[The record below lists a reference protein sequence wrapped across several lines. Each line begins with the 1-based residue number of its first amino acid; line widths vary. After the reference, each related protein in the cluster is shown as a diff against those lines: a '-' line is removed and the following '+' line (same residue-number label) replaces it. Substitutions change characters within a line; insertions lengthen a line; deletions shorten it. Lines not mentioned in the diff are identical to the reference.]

1 MTTHRD
7 LCHLRLAA
15 QRIAGSGFATAP
27 DAVRWMTA
35 MQAQDFPGA
44 VVSIALRTQ
53 SKGRADV
60 VAAMDAGEIVRSWPM
75 RGTLHFVPP
84 EDLAW
89 MSRLTAERLISG
101 AATRR
106 AQLGIDL
113 PMIER
118 ARELAVAELSGG
130 RRLSREALR
139 SVWQQAG
146 LLSVEQRGYH
156 FIWHLAQSGTLC
168 YGPTERGQQCLVLL
182 DEWITK
188 PRPLEHDE
196 ALGEWALRYFRSH
209 GPATV
214 KDFSWWTQLRA
225 ADVKLGM
232 SVAKPQLERLVVD
245 GVEYYLDPATSALVE
260 SRRGHA
266 RDVFLLPGFDEYL
279 LGYQDRS
286 AALAPEFAQRVVPG
300 GNGMFSPTVVAG
312 GEVVGTWKRAGTGA
326 KRSLLATPFSAFT
339 SPVQQALP
347 RLYDRL
353 PS

>member
-1 MTTHRD
+1 MTKRRD

-15 QRIAGSGFATAP
+15 QRVAGSGFGTAA

-44 VVSIALRTQ
+44 MISIALRTQ
-53 SKGRADV
+53 SRSRADV
-60 VAAMDAGEIVRSWPM
+60 LAALDAGEIVRSWPM

-89 MSRLTAERLISG
+89 MLRLTAERLISA

-106 AQLGIDL
+106 AQLEIDL

-118 ARELAVAELSGG
+118 AREVAVAELSGG
-130 RRLSREALR
+130 RRLGREALR
-139 SVWQQAG
+139 SIWQKAG
-146 LLSVEQRGYH
+146 LLTVEQRGYH

-188 PRPLEHDE
+188 PRRLERDE

-214 KDFSWWTQLRA
+214 KDFSWWTHLLA
-225 ADVKLGM
+225 ADVKRGM
-232 SVAKPQLERLVVD
+232 SVARPQLECLIAD
-245 GVEYYLDPATSALVE
+245 DVEYYLDPATPALLE
-260 SRRGHA
+260 ARRGQS

-286 AALAPEFAQRVVPG
+286 AALTPEFAQRVVPG

-312 GEVVGTWKRAGTGA
+312 GEVVGTWKRAGTGT

-339 SPVQQALP
+339 SSVQDALP